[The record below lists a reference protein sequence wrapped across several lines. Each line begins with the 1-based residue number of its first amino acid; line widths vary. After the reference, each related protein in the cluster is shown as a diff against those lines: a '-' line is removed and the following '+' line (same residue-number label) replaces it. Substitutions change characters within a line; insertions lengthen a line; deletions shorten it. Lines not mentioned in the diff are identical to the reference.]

1 MTYQTR
7 YRCPMGKLK
16 KVVTFLDVE
25 DMELLRLVS
34 LCEKASMAD
43 VLRRAMRDWAR
54 QRLPTIVPSTR
65 AG

>member
-1 MTYQTR
+1 
-7 YRCPMGKLK
+7 MGKLK